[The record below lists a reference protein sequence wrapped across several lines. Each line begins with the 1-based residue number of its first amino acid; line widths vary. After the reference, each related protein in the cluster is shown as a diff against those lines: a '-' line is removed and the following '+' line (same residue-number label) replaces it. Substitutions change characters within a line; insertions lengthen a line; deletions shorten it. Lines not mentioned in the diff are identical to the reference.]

1 MKKHLKSLLV
11 LAVIMP
17 CIILFSACGSMANG
31 TYKLDSI
38 SVSSGGINMT
48 IEAANLADLFGET
61 EECSSCDGTGIC
73 GDCEGTFI
81 CEYCKGI
88 GYTECG
94 FCEGT
99 GDNDG
104 DECWFCDGTGEDDC
118 FMCDATGECY
128 HCAATGECS
137 ICDGTGEVAG
147 LGSIIGAIFGSMS
160 FVVKG
165 DKITIKFGEEGE
177 TYKYTLKNDKVT
189 IKGMEVD
196 EDSPDMVIKYK
207 NNKITMSSTIVEEGV
222 SSSFSIVF
230 KKV

>member
-1 MKKHLKSLLV
+1 
-11 LAVIMP
+11 MP

-73 GDCEGTFI
+73 SECEGM
-81 CEYCKGI
+81 GHS
-88 GYTECG
+88 ECTW
-94 FCEGT
+94 CEGT
-99 GDNDG
+99 GIDDDDG
-104 DECWFCDGTGEDDC
+104 SECSFCDGIGNKEC
-118 FMCDATGECY
+118 FYCEGTAQCW
-128 HCAATGECS
+128 

-165 DKITIKFGEEGE
+165 DKITVKFGEEGE

-196 EDSPDMVIKYK
+196 EDSPDMVFKYK